1 MKINYLHLKMY
12 IHNNYIM
19 NIDIISKTRLTHTVL
34 SLARYIYNHNVDWF
48 DKSIRKKIKIVCLNN
63 I

>member
-19 NIDIISKTRLTHTVL
+19 NIDIISKMRLTHTVL
-34 SLARYIYNHNVDWF
+34 SLARYIVQ
-48 DKSIRKKIKIVCLNN
+48 S
-63 I
+63 

>member
-1 MKINYLHLKMY
+1 
-12 IHNNYIM
+12 M